1 MKDTEQSPLCS
12 IKRQTS
18 YNTSV
23 FLLTKICLCL
33 TVRDGVEGEAVSFSF
48 PAASPDLE
56 SLTRGRDHDASFHGI
71 DPSGGAPQPPTPR
84 CPCGLR
90 PHAANA
96 AQCAVRHAATNGR
109 WWEPFCFGAWFL
121 LSSVLRCSIHV
132 EHVDDQIS
140 YLYI

>member
-1 MKDTEQSPLCS
+1 
-12 IKRQTS
+12 
-18 YNTSV
+18 
-23 FLLTKICLCL
+23 
-33 TVRDGVEGEAVSFSF
+33 VEGEAVSFSF

-96 AQCAVRHAATNGR
+96 AQCLVRRVVVPPLAGGGGSPSALVPG
-109 WWEPFCFGAWFL
+109 
-121 LSSVLRCSIHV
+121 SSSPQSFVVVFMLNM
-132 EHVDDQIS
+132 
-140 YLYI
+140 